1 MRIVLVSEAFF
12 PAVDDTTTTVKA
24 VADRLIDAG
33 HELLLVAPVPG
44 LGSYRGCQVAR
55 ISPDGLST
63 RVRIAIE
70 RFRPDL
76 VHVSSPGRLGRKALK
91 HSRRM
96 AVPSLVVQHTP
107 VSSVAADY
115 WRSKVAARADR
126 VLVTSSWM
134 VGHLAEL
141 GVPALLWAPGVDTR
155 AYAPQLRVGRLHAA
169 CARSLD
175 SDRPLV
181 VVGYAGGLH
190 KHHGVRRLSEI
201 AHLPGIRL
209 VVIGDGPQRGWLED
223 RLPTAR
229 FTGPLEPDE
238 LAAAI
243 ASLDVFVHPGERE
256 TCCHML
262 RAAAASGVPV
272 VAPRAGGAP
281 DVVRSLENGLL
292 YDTAEPSALRHA
304 LTAVVADRHRGL
316 LGRRGRE
323 LAVQRSWASAVD
335 ELVRDHYLQLIVQ
348 PTGRSAA

>member
-1 MRIVLVSEAFF
+1 M
-12 PAVDDTTTTVKA
+12 
-24 VADRLIDAG
+24 
-33 HELLLVAPVPG
+33 
-44 LGSYRGCQVAR
+44 
-55 ISPDGLST
+55 
-63 RVRIAIE
+63 
-70 RFRPDL
+70 
-76 VHVSSPGRLGRKALK
+76 
-91 HSRRM
+91 
-96 AVPSLVVQHTP
+96 
-107 VSSVAADY
+107 
-115 WRSKVAARADR
+115 
-126 VLVTSSWM
+126 
-134 VGHLAEL
+134 
-141 GVPALLWAPGVDTR
+141 
-155 AYAPQLRVGRLHAA
+155 
-169 CARSLD
+169 
-175 SDRPLV
+175 
-181 VVGYAGGLH
+181 VVGYAGDLR

-229 FTGPLEPDE
+229 FSGLLEPDE

-292 YDTAEPSALRHA
+292 YDSAEPSALRHA

-335 ELVRDHYLQLIVQ
+335 ELVTDHYLQLIAQ